1 LTYFNLGLNRLL
13 FFVDT
18 GSALRTLGR
27 NSAGVGEFVLELGS
41 MDVLF
46 ENGFSV
52 NLLKLGLKVIEA
64 GFVAATIGTTTLVGH
79 SEARICYL
87 LAFDTPDIPSS

>member
-1 LTYFNLGLNRLL
+1 MTYSNLALNRLL

-18 GSALRTLGR
+18 GSALRALGR
-27 NSAGVGEFVLELGS
+27 DSAGLGEFVLELGS

-46 ENGFSV
+46 EDGFSV
-52 NLLKLGLKVIEA
+52 DLLKFGLEVIEA
-64 GFVAATIGTTTLVGH
+64 GFIAATIGTTTLVGH

-87 LAFDTPDIPSS
+87 LAFDTPDIS